1 MRAIVPP
8 GAVARRL
15 SVLVLMLPL
24 LTACQNSPATAGRY
38 STGGDP
44 SDDPCARVV
53 SAIGYADLLLEPRGA
68 EEAQNFESAVLGRLA
83 EARGVTLQYGPALPP
98 SLAPAVRA
106 LETST
111 SGLSR
116 ADVPRER
123 QVRLLREYR
132 AAAEQIRTGCA

>member
-1 MRAIVPP
+1 MDGMRDIVPP

-68 EEAQNFESAVLGRLA
+68 EEAQNFESAAWVAWRRRGASRFSTAPPCPPPWIRPSGRWRPPPRGCRGRTCRVS
-83 EARGVTLQYGPALPP
+83 AR
-98 SLAPAVRA
+98 
-106 LETST
+106 
-111 SGLSR
+111 
-116 ADVPRER
+116 
-123 QVRLLREYR
+123 
-132 AAAEQIRTGCA
+132 

>member
-1 MRAIVPP
+1 MDGMRAIVPP

-24 LTACQNSPATAGRY
+24 LTACQDSPATAGRY

-68 EEAQNFESAVLGRLA
+68 EEAQNFESAVPGSPGGGSGRHA
-83 EARGVTLQYGPALPP
+83 
-98 SLAPAVRA
+98 AVRPRPA
-106 LETST
+106 PLPG
-111 SGLSR
+111 SGRPGAGDLHLG
-116 ADVPRER
+116 AVAGG
-123 QVRLLREYR
+123 R
-132 AAAEQIRTGCA
+132 AA